1 MTRQLTINLADILE
15 RKYPHGFHVPVD
27 VDISSFLEFA
37 DDDWD
42 HSIDLNAILAAD
54 NEVALVW
61 TIDDV
66 HQRRPD
72 LTEEQ
77 AWKVLVT
84 ARDDFLKDACHL
96 DFIESTANGLFPKP
110 EDIVQKLRDHVT
122 GLLQELDRD
131 GPVGST
137 NILLAE
143 VCRHYL
149 QQLNER
155 TKPC

>member
-15 RKYPHGFHVPVD
+15 RKYPSGFHVPVD
-27 VDISSFLEFA
+27 VDVSNLLEFG

-42 HSIDLNAILAAD
+42 HAIDIDAILEAED
-54 NEVALVW
+54 EVALIWGV
-61 TIDDV
+61 DDV

-72 LTEEQ
+72 LNEEQ
-77 AWKVLVT
+77 AWKVLET
-84 ARDDFLKDACHL
+84 ARNDFLKEACHL

-155 TKPC
+155 TKP